1 MTAVATLEIHHDLS
15 PYWNYALDFAD
26 DSLKRNRE
34 VVMTA
39 IAKDPAALRYALD
52 ESLRQDP
59 EIIQALKPPPFS
71 RPSYVSG
78 LII

>member
-1 MTAVATLEIHHDLS
+1 MIFYRIGIMLSTLLTTAIE
-15 PYWNYALDFAD
+15 
-26 DSLKRNRE
+26 RNRE